1 VVAAPP
7 LMEVPG
13 ALTSEV
19 VLRITKPHRS
29 SYVHKARVV
38 ELPGRSARRCLVVR
52 CGRAVTEVRRAVLAF
67 GTRGGIDGLGRSDR
81 SFWR

>member
-29 SYVHKARVV
+29 SYVQGWGLWSFQVAPLGDAWSLDVGALALK
-38 ELPGRSARRCLVVR
+38 SA
-52 CGRAVTEVRRAVLAF
+52 GAGLAF